1 MNLRWSILLL
11 VALSGA
17 GCVSLPLL
25 SEGAKPPPP
34 PAPAAPAKPKRPTTL
49 VAPEQVN
56 EANAHEM
63 GKALWDELDQDSQEE
78 PATKPAGPQK

>member
-1 MNLRWSILLL
+1 MLL

-25 SEGAKPPPP
+25 SEGPKPAPP
-34 PAPAAPAKPKRPTTL
+34 PAPAASAKPKRPTAR

-63 GKALWDELDQDSQEE
+63 GQALLDELDQDSQEE
-78 PATKPAGPQK
+78 QPAAKPAGPQK